1 MRSYRSTYGV
11 KVRVAVF
18 TTEPRY
24 AINVTDNV
32 DVTGEVAIATFLVGE
47 PLVIVVEAGTVTKV
61 GLPERS

>member
-1 MRSYRSTYGV
+1 M
-11 KVRVAVF
+11 RVAVF